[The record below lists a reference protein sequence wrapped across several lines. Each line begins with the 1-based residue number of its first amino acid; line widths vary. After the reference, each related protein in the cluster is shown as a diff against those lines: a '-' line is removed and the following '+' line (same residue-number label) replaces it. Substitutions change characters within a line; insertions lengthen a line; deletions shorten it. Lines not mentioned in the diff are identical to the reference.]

1 MTVSV
6 REPVVAGAFYPRSAA
21 QLGRELDQLLP
32 SGTAPHPL
40 LACVAPHAGY
50 IYSGRVAG
58 ELYGHLEV
66 PRRVVVLG
74 PNHTGLGAPVA
85 VAPDDAWSTP
95 LGPVP
100 VDRELA
106 ALLLARHPDATSDPG
121 AHRREHSIEVQLP
134 FLLRRRP
141 DVTVLPVCLKHLGY
155 AGCERLG
162 ESLAVIADELGE
174 PLGVVASSDMTH
186 YQPDAEA
193 RDLDHRAIVQMLA
206 RDPAGL
212 YETVHREGISMC
224 GVVPATVALVAAR
237 LMGATSAHLSS
248 YATSGDVSG
257 DRGAVVGYAG
267 VCFVA

>member
-1 MTVSV
+1 MTLSV
-6 REPVVAGAFYPRSAA
+6 REPAVAGAFYPRNAA
-21 QLGRELDQLLP
+21 QLDRQLDQLMP
-32 SGTAPHPL
+32 SDAALHPL
-40 LACVAPHAGY
+40 LACIAPHAGY

-58 ELYGHLEV
+58 QLFGHLEL
-66 PRRVVVLG
+66 PRRVVVIG
-74 PNHTGLGAPVA
+74 PNHTGLGAAVA
-85 VAPDDAWSTP
+85 VAPDDAWNTP

-106 ALLLARHPDATSDPG
+106 ELLLARHPDASRDPG

-141 DVTVLPVCLKHLGY
+141 DVTVLPVCLRHLGY

-174 PLGVVASSDMTH
+174 PLGIVASSDMTH
-186 YQPDAEA
+186 YEPDAEA
-193 RDLDHRAIVQMLA
+193 RDRDHRAIVQMLA

-212 YETVHREGISMC
+212 YEIVHREGITMC

-257 DRGAVVGYAG
+257 DHSAVVGYAG
-267 VCFVA
+267 VCIVA